1 MALKGN
7 LKDFSTTQLLN
18 LISLAKKSGMLRV
31 ERSDQV
37 ANLSFRDGK
46 LVFASL
52 GDGDGSLTSVLAKA
66 NKLTKEQAKAI
77 NERAKIKMTGD
88 KELGLLLINA
98 GQVTQADIVR
108 SIKQHVLDV
117 VYKLFAWSEGAF
129 QFEADKKP
137 PDNRI
142 AVPIDLENVIIEGAR
157 RIKEKERLR
166 EELPNLDMAL
176 KFPDRP
182 SNLGKV
188 NLSVEEWKVV
198 SFIKPTN
205 TIRQIAKANSMSDD
219 QIRRIVYSLRE
230 AGLVELMRPQGTG
243 ALVGP
248 GGRVR
253 ARARGVAPVQ
263 RSVVQRVIERIRSL

>member
-1 MALKGN
+1 M
-7 LKDFSTTQLLN
+7 
-18 LISLAKKSGMLRV
+18 
-31 ERSDQV
+31 
-37 ANLSFRDGK
+37 SFREGK

-52 GDGDGSLTSVLAKA
+52 GDGDGSLASVLAKA

-77 NERAKIKMTGD
+77 NERAKMTSD

-98 GQVTQADIVR
+98 GYVTQADIVR

-117 VYKLFAWSEGAF
+117 VYRLLTWSDGSF
-129 QFEADKKP
+129 QFEADKLP

-142 AVPIDLENVIIEGAR
+142 TVPIDLENVIIEGAR
-157 RIKEKERLR
+157 RVKERERLR

-182 SNLGKV
+182 SSLGKV

-205 TIRQIAKANSMSDD
+205 TIRQIAKANNMSDD
-219 QIRRIVYSLRE
+219 QVRRIVYSLRE

-248 GGRVR
+248 SGRTR
-253 ARARGVAPVQ
+253 TRARGVPPVQ
-263 RSVVQRVIERIRSL
+263 QSVVQRVIERIRSL

>member
-37 ANLSFRDGK
+37 ASLSFRDGK

-52 GDGDGSLTSVLAKA
+52 GDGDGSLASVLAKA

-77 NERAKIKMTGD
+77 NERAKMTSD

-98 GQVTQADIVR
+98 GYVTQADIVR

-117 VYKLFAWSEGAF
+117 VYKLFTWSEGAF
-129 QFEADKKP
+129 QFEADKMP

-142 AVPIDLENVIIEGAR
+142 AVPIDLENLIIEGAR

-205 TIRQIAKANSMSDD
+205 TIRQIAKANNMSDD

-230 AGLVELMRPQGTG
+230 AGLVELMRPQGPD
-243 ALVGP
+243 ALAGP
-248 GGRVR
+248 GGRIR
-253 ARARGVAPVQ
+253 ARAGEVAPVQ

>member
-18 LISLAKKSGMLRV
+18 LINLAKKSGLLRI
-31 ERSDQV
+31 ERSNQV
-37 ANLSFRDGK
+37 ANLSFREGK

-52 GDGDGSLTSVLAKA
+52 GDGDGSLASVLAKA

-77 NERAKIKMTGD
+77 KERAKMTSD

-98 GQVTQADIVR
+98 GYVTQADIVR
-108 SIKQHVLDV
+108 GIKQHVLDV

-129 QFEADKKP
+129 QFEADKMP

-205 TIRQIAKANSMSDD
+205 TIRQIARTNNMSDD

-248 GGRVR
+248 GGRIR